1 MEFVDSLTDFLSSRK
16 QRVVLNGLHSS
27 RADIKA
33 VFPQVSILEPL
44 LFPVY
49 INELVKNLH
58 SIPKL
63 FADDTSLFLTVAD
76 EALSNSHL
84 NDDFSK
90 INDRDYKWKM
100 SFNPYSTKPTHE
112 VVFVR
117 KNNIHYPPITFNNL
131 LLKHVQSHKHLGLKL
146 DPKLNFNKHIS
157 SILSIVNKLTA
168 VLRRL

>member
-1 MEFVDSLTDFLSSRK
+1 M
-16 QRVVLNGLHSS
+16 
-27 RADIKA
+27 
-33 VFPQVSILEPL
+33 
-44 LFPVY
+44 
-49 INELVKNLH
+49 KNLH

-90 INDRDYKWKM
+90 INDWDYKWKM

-117 KNNIHYPPITFNNL
+117 KNNIHYPPITFSNL

-157 SILSIVNKLTA
+157 SCL
-168 VLRRL
+168 

>member
-1 MEFVDSLTDFLSSRK
+1 
-16 QRVVLNGLHSS
+16 
-27 RADIKA
+27 
-33 VFPQVSILEPL
+33 
-44 LFPVY
+44 
-49 INELVKNLH
+49 
-58 SIPKL
+58 
-63 FADDTSLFLTVAD
+63 
-76 EALSNSHL
+76 
-84 NDDFSK
+84 
-90 INDRDYKWKM
+90 M
-100 SFNPYSTKPTHE
+100 SFSPDSTKPTHE

>member
-1 MEFVDSLTDFLSSRK
+1 MTLLTDFLSSRK

-33 VFPQVSILEPL
+33 VVPQVSILEPL
-44 LFPVY
+44 LFLVY
-49 INELVKNLH
+49 INDLVENLH

-76 EALSNSHL
+76 EALSNSYL

-90 INDRDYKWKM
+90 INDWDYKWKM
-100 SFNPYSTKPTHE
+100 SFNPDNTKPTHE
-112 VVFVR
+112 VVFIR
-117 KNNIHYPPITFNNL
+117 KNNIHSPPITFSNL
-131 LLKHVQSHKHLGLKL
+131 LLKLVQSHKHLGLKL

-157 SILSIVNKLTA
+157 SNLSIVNKLTA
-168 VLRRL
+168 VLWRL